1 MRVLL
6 GLEPSPGPPHSWGS
20 PLCCLGP
27 AYCGWWVAWLVCP
40 LGFELPMGRVLT
52 HLQTPAPQG
61 IAPGRGRG
69 SANDPVK
76 ANCSWRTVLGQQKA
90 EVILVS
96 VLGIQAWSLRSETSS
111 EKDSLGGWLRRASEV
126 WPTKAADVW
135 GSGSSGSQL
144 VNWGAGFK

>member
-1 MRVLL
+1 MA
-6 GLEPSPGPPHSWGS
+6 LEISPGPPHSWGS
-20 PLCCLGP
+20 PLSCPSP

-40 LGFELPMGRVLT
+40 LGFELPVDRVLT

-61 IAPGRGRG
+61 IAPGRGRA
-69 SANDPVK
+69 SANDPVQ
-76 ANCSWRTVLGQQKA
+76 ANCSWRTVLGPQKA

-96 VLGIQAWSLRSETSS
+96 VLGIQAWSLRLETSS
-111 EKDSLGGWLRRASEV
+111 QKDSLGGWLSRASEV

-135 GSGSSGSQL
+135 GSGSLGRQL